1 MRIGLFAPSGGAPLE
16 TLVGRARAAA
26 DAGLDS
32 LFYGHVNGWD
42 ALMTAA
48 LAGREAPGIEVGTAV
63 VPTYPRHPL
72 ALASQA
78 LTAQAMSGGRFTLGV
93 GPSHRTVIEDVHGL
107 PYGRPARHLREYLT
121 VLRPLLRGEDVRHEG
136 ESLKVAAQVDAPGAE
151 PPQVIVSAL
160 GPLML
165 KVAGELADGVTTAWT
180 GADAIADHIV
190 PSVAAAAEA
199 AGRPAPRVLAGVVVA
214 LTSDPDGVRAAIADR
229 YGFASD
235 FPGYRAVLD
244 RQGLSGVHE
253 TVVAGDERAVG
264 RELRRFAD
272 AGATDLLISPF
283 GDDAAWEH
291 VTAFA
296 ATLRQGSPG
305 ATVSRG

>member
-1 MRIGLFAPSGGAPLE
+1 MRIGLFAPAGGAPLE
-16 TLVGRARAAA
+16 DAVGWTRAAA
-26 DAGLDS
+26 AAGLDS
-32 LFYGHVNGWD
+32 VFYGHVNGWD
-42 ALMTAA
+42 ALMVAA

-63 VPTYPRHPL
+63 MPTYPRHPL

-93 GPSHRTVIEDVHGL
+93 GPSHRAVIEDAHGL
-107 PYGRPARHLREYLT
+107 LYGRPVRHVREYLAA
-121 VLRPLLRGEDVRHEG
+121 LRPLLRGEDVRYEG
-136 ESLKVAAQVDAPGAE
+136 ETVKVAARVDAPGAE

-165 KVAGELADGVTTAWT
+165 KAAGELADGVTTTWT

-190 PSVAAAAEA
+190 PSVTAAAEG
-199 AGRPAPRVLAGVVVA
+199 AGRPAPRVLAGVLVA
-214 LTSDPDGVRAAIADR
+214 LTADPDGVRAAIADR

-244 RQGLSGVHE
+244 RQGLAGVHE
-253 TVVAGDERAVG
+253 TVVAGDERTVE

-283 GDDAAWEH
+283 GDAAARER
-291 VTAFA
+291 VIAFA
-296 ATLRQGSPG
+296 AALRRPDP
-305 ATVSRG
+305 AVSRG